1 MFDQMIVAM
10 LEVKAELS
18 TSEYNAAVEKSVNTM
33 IDSNGTIEKYI
44 LCNKIKAFC
53 QNKETEAG
61 DQDDEIRYPSFDE
74 MDSDFFEA
82 RGLELVFPLGQDEL
96 VRGIAIAPGRA
107 A

>member
-1 MFDQMIVAM
+1 MIVAM

-18 TSEYNAAVEKSVNTM
+18 TSEYNAAVKKSVNTM
-33 IDSNGTIEKYI
+33 IDSNGTIKKHTLY
-44 LCNKIKAFC
+44 NKIKAFC
-53 QNKETEAG
+53 HNKETEAG
-61 DQDDEIRYPSFDE
+61 DDEIRYPSFDE